1 MCSGHRGC
9 VVMFVAGSTIKAV
22 VPGDAASTAASL
34 TPDTQSSV
42 APVPERET
50 STTHFPLFPLFFM
63 LYLYIGFL

>member
-1 MCSGHRGC
+1 
-9 VVMFVAGSTIKAV
+9 MFVAGSTIKAV

-50 STTHFPLFPLFFM
+50 STYDSFPSLSPLLHALSLHFCGPTL
-63 LYLYIGFL
+63 